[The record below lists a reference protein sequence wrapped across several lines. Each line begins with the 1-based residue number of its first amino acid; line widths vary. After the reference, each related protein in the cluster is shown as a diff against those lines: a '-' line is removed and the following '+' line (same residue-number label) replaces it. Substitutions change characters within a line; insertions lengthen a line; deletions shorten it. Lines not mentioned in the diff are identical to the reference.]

1 MEKDFLHEQAQARLK
16 DYSELIEKIES
27 FLKTSSRDKIWCKK
41 RNNSFQYYK
50 IDHTKNDA
58 RIYIRKKNIA
68 IARNA
73 VQAEYYTKLLSIL
86 KNNYKALESFSSHY
100 DFLELI
106 NVYKKMPLAKQVLI
120 NPVYINDTLFAE
132 KWQAKDYERKNEQP
146 EGNLITLKNEKV
158 RSKSEVIIANM
169 LNTKGIPYHYEYPV
183 QIRADVI
190 FHPDFLCLNKRTRQ
204 EFYWEHCGK
213 MDDIEYSSN
222 LVKRLSDYSQKNILP
237 GKNLILTMETSDHPL
252 NTKDVEKVINS
263 YLI

>member
-1 MEKDFLHEQAQARLK
+1 MEKDILHEQVQDRLK
-16 DYSELIEKIES
+16 DYSELIEKIET
-27 FLKTSSRDKIWCKK
+27 FLKTASKDKIWCKQHK
-41 RNNSFQYYK
+41 NSFQYYK
-50 IDHTKNDA
+50 IDHTKKDT

-68 IARNA
+68 IAKNA
-73 VQAEYYTKLLSIL
+73 VQTEYYLKLLSIL
-86 KNNYKALESFSSHY
+86 KSNYKALKTFSSHY
-100 DFLELI
+100 DFLKLL
-106 NVYKKMPLAKQVLI
+106 NVFKKMPYAKQVLI
-120 NPVYINDTLFAE
+120 NPICIDDSVYAA
-132 KWQAKDYERKNEQP
+132 KWQAKDYERKKDQP
-146 EGNLITLKNEKV
+146 EGNLITLKNERV
-158 RSKSEVIIANM
+158 RSKSEIIIANM

-183 QIRADVI
+183 HIRNDVV

-252 NTKDVEKVINS
+252 NTKEVEKIINS